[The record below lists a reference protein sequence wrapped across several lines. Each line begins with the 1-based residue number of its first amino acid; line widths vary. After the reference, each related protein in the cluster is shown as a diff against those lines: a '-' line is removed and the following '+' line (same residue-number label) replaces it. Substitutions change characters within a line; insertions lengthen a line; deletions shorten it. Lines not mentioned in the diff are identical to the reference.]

1 MHKLRDRR
9 LTLRSTGRA
18 TGIEPDCQ
26 QAPEHLARSPGLII
40 AAPDPKPCARTST
53 SIAASLA
60 ATGGD
65 NSMTT
70 PNGSDPSRR
79 QQPLLCNKIASMV
92 DRLIGTERRT
102 RVG

>member
-1 MHKLRDRR
+1 M
-9 LTLRSTGRA
+9 
-18 TGIEPDCQ
+18 
-26 QAPEHLARSPGLII
+26 II

-60 ATGGD
+60 AMGGD

-79 QQPLLCNKIASMV
+79 RQPLLCNKIASMV
-92 DRLIGTERRT
+92 DGLMGTKRRT
-102 RVG
+102 QAD